1 MTRIGASLDLR
12 FGKDTLQFIDFL
24 YSNGFDHI
32 EVRKDND
39 YVYGMV
45 DSDLL
50 GQVLSEY
57 DFTIS
62 YHAPSREFNLG
73 SVNERVRQSCVAQVI
88 RMGEYLQEV
97 CSGSESWVN
106 IHVGHVPE
114 QYHRRV
120 IAKAEE
126 NMRASLDE
134 IAAAYEGLDTGLL
147 VENDSFE
154 THLTKFGLYPE
165 AIWDI
170 LNQHPGF
177 GMTFD
182 IGHAHHSGIP
192 PEQFIKRM
200 GRKIKAAHLHDNNGV
215 YDEHLAPGR
224 GSVDFE
230 GVLCKL
236 DGCTTYVLE
245 MKTLSDVISGREFIE
260 SLGIMK

>member
-1 MTRIGASLDLR
+1 MTRIGAALDLR
-12 FGKDTLQFIDFL
+12 FGKNTLQFIDFL

-39 YVYGMV
+39 YAYGTA
-45 DSDLL
+45 DSALL

-97 CSGSESWVN
+97 GAKAWVN
-106 IHVGHVPE
+106 IHAGHIPE
-114 QYHRRV
+114 QYHKRV
-120 IAKAEE
+120 AAKAEG
-126 NMRASLDE
+126 NMGVSLDE

-147 VENDSFE
+147 VENYSFE
-154 THLTKFGLYPE
+154 KHITKFGLYPE
-165 AIWDI
+165 EVLDI
-170 LNQHPGF
+170 LNRHPGF

-192 PEQFIKRM
+192 PERFIEILGCR
-200 GRKIKAAHLHDNNGV
+200 IEALHLHDNNGV

-230 GVLCKL
+230 GVLCQL
-236 DGCTTYVLE
+236 DFCSTYVLE
-245 MKTLSDVISGREFIE
+245 MKRLSDIVPGREFIE
-260 SLGIMK
+260 SLGLMK

>member
-1 MTRIGASLDLR
+1 MTRIGAALDLR

-32 EVRKDND
+32 EIRKDND
-39 YVYGMV
+39 YVYGTV
-45 DSDLL
+45 DSALL
-50 GQVLSEY
+50 GRVLSEY

-97 CSGSESWVN
+97 GAKSWVN
-106 IHVGHVPE
+106 IHVGHIPE
-114 QYHRRV
+114 QYHERV
-120 IAKAEE
+120 TAKAEE
-126 NMRASLDE
+126 NMRVSLDE
-134 IAAAYEGLDTGLL
+134 IVAAYEGLDAGLL

-154 THLTKFGLYPE
+154 DGLIKFGLYPE
-165 AIWDI
+165 EILDI
-170 LNQHPGF
+170 LNRHPGF

-192 PEQFIKRM
+192 PERFIELLR
-200 GRKIKAAHLHDNNGV
+200 RRIEAVHLHDNNGV
-215 YDEHLAPGR
+215 HDEHLAPGR
-224 GSVDFE
+224 GSVDF
-230 GVLCKL
+230 GSVLGRL
-236 DGCTTYVLE
+236 DFCSTYILE
-245 MKTLSDVISGREFIE
+245 MKTLPDVISGREFIE

>member
-24 YSNGFDHI
+24 YSNEFYHI

-39 YVYGMV
+39 YVYGMA

-50 GQVLSEY
+50 GQVLSLY

-73 SVNERVRQSCVAQVI
+73 SVNERVRASCVDQVI
-88 RMGEYLQEV
+88 RIGEYLQEV
-97 CSGSESWVN
+97 GAKAWVN
-106 IHVGHVPE
+106 IHAGHVPE
-114 QYHRRV
+114 QYHEKV
-120 IAKAEE
+120 IAKAKE
-126 NMRASLDE
+126 NMSASLDE
-134 IAAAYEGLDTGLL
+134 IAVAYAGLDTGLL

-154 THLTKFGLYPE
+154 KNLTKFGLYPE

-170 LNQHPGF
+170 LNRHPGF

-192 PEQFIKRM
+192 SERFIELLGCR
-200 GRKIKAAHLHDNNGV
+200 IEAVHLHDNNGV
-215 YDEHLAPGR
+215 HDEHLAPFDKNGNR
-224 GSVDFE
+224 HTPREWFIVP
-230 GVLCKL
+230 
-236 DGCTTYVLE
+236 LE
-245 MKTLSDVISGREFIE
+245 AIEEAIEFIISE
-260 SLGIMK
+260 EIVYYRYDT

>member
-1 MTRIGASLDLR
+1 MTRIGAALDLR

-32 EVRKDND
+32 EIRKDND
-39 YVYGMV
+39 YVYGTV
-45 DSDLL
+45 DSALM
-50 GQVLSEY
+50 GRVLSEY

-62 YHAPSREFNLG
+62 YHAPSREFNLA
-73 SVNERVRQSCVAQVI
+73 SVNERVRMSCVDQVI
-88 RMGEYLQEV
+88 GMGEYLQEV
-97 CSGSESWVN
+97 GSKAWVN
-106 IHVGHVPE
+106 IHAGHIPE
-114 QYHRRV
+114 QYHERV

-134 IAAAYEGLDTGLL
+134 IAAAYQGLDTGLL

-154 THLTKFGLYPE
+154 KHITKFGLYPE

-170 LNQHPGF
+170 LNRHPGF
-177 GMTFD
+177 DMTFD

-192 PEQFIKRM
+192 PERFIELLGHR
-200 GRKIKAAHLHDNNGV
+200 IEAAHLHDNNGV

-230 GVLCKL
+230 GVLGRL
-236 DGCTTYVLE
+236 DFCTTYVLE
-245 MKTLSDVISGREFIE
+245 MKTLPDVISGREFIE
-260 SLGIMK
+260 SLGFMK

>member
-12 FGKDTLQFIDFL
+12 FGKDTLQFIYFL

-39 YVYGMV
+39 YVYGPV
-45 DSDLL
+45 DSALL

-88 RMGEYLQEV
+88 RIGEYLQEV
-97 CSGSESWVN
+97 GAKAWVN
-106 IHVGHVPE
+106 IHAGHIPE
-114 QYHRRV
+114 QYHKRV
-120 IAKAEE
+120 TAKAEE
-126 NMRASLDE
+126 NMCVSLNA
-134 IAAAYEGLDTGLL
+134 IAAAYEGVDTRLL

-154 THLTKFGLYPE
+154 KNITKFGLYPE

-170 LNQHPGF
+170 LNRHPGF

-192 PEQFIKRM
+192 PEWFIERM
-200 GRKIKAAHLHDNNGV
+200 GRKIEVVHLHDNNGV

-245 MKTLSDVISGREFIE
+245 MKTLPDVIAGREFIE
-260 SLGIMK
+260 SLGFMK

>member
-1 MTRIGASLDLR
+1 MTRIGAALDLR
-12 FGKDTLQFIDFL
+12 FGKNTLQFIDFL
-24 YSNGFDHI
+24 YSNGFNHI

-39 YVYGMV
+39 YVYGTA
-45 DSDLL
+45 DSALL

-97 CSGSESWVN
+97 GAKAWVN
-106 IHVGHVPE
+106 IHAGHVPE
-114 QYHRRV
+114 QYHKRV
-120 IAKAEE
+120 TAKAKE
-126 NMRASLDE
+126 NMGVSLDE
-134 IAAAYEGLDTGLL
+134 IAAAYEGVDTGLM

-154 THLTKFGLYPE
+154 RHITKFGMYPE
-165 AIWDI
+165 EVLDI
-170 LNQHPGF
+170 LNRYPGF

-182 IGHAHHSGIP
+182 IGHAHH
-192 PEQFIKRM
+192 
-200 GRKIKAAHLHDNNGV
+200 NGV

-245 MKTLSDVISGREFIE
+245 MKTLPDVISGREFIE
-260 SLGIMK
+260 SLGLMK

>member
-1 MTRIGASLDLR
+1 MTRIGAALDLR

-24 YSNGFDHI
+24 YSNGFNHI

-39 YVYGMV
+39 YVYGTV
-45 DSDLL
+45 DSTLM
-50 GQVLSEY
+50 GRVLSEY

-97 CSGSESWVN
+97 GAKAWVN
-106 IHVGHVPE
+106 IHAGHIPE
-114 QYHRRV
+114 QYHKRV
-120 IAKAEE
+120 TAKAEE
-126 NMRASLDE
+126 NMGVSLDE

-154 THLTKFGLYPE
+154 DGLIKFGLYPE
-165 AIWDI
+165 EVLDI
-170 LNQHPGF
+170 LNRHPGF

-192 PEQFIKRM
+192 PESFIELL
-200 GRKIKAAHLHDNNGV
+200 GRRIEALHLHDNNGA

-230 GVLCKL
+230 GALCQL
-236 DGCTTYVLE
+236 DFCSTYILE
-245 MKTLSDVISGREFIE
+245 MKTLPDVISGREFIE
-260 SLGIMK
+260 SLGLMK

>member
-1 MTRIGASLDLR
+1 MTRIGAALDLR

-32 EVRKDND
+32 EIRKDND
-39 YVYGMV
+39 YVYGTV
-45 DSDLL
+45 DSALM
-50 GQVLSEY
+50 GRVLSEY

-62 YHAPSREFNLG
+62 YHAPSREFNLA
-73 SVNERVRQSCVAQVI
+73 SVNERVRMSCVDQVI
-88 RMGEYLQEV
+88 GMGEYLQEV
-97 CSGSESWVN
+97 GSKAWVN
-106 IHVGHVPE
+106 IHAGHIPE
-114 QYHRRV
+114 QYHERV

-134 IAAAYEGLDTGLL
+134 IAAAYQGLDTGLL

-154 THLTKFGLYPE
+154 KHITKFGLYPE

-170 LNQHPGF
+170 LNRHPGF
-177 GMTFD
+177 DMTFD

-192 PEQFIKRM
+192 PERFIELLGHR
-200 GRKIKAAHLHDNNGV
+200 IKAAHLHDNNGV

-230 GVLCKL
+230 GVIGRL
-236 DGCTTYVLE
+236 DFCTTYVLE
-245 MKTLSDVISGREFIE
+245 MKTLPDVISGREFIE
-260 SLGIMK
+260 SLGFIK

>member
-1 MTRIGASLDLR
+1 MTRIGAALDLR
-12 FGKDTLQFIDFL
+12 FGKNTLQFIDFL
-24 YSNGFDHI
+24 YSNGFSHI

-39 YVYGMV
+39 YVYGTA
-45 DSDLL
+45 DSALL

-88 RMGEYLQEV
+88 RIGEYLQEV
-97 CSGSESWVN
+97 GSKAWVN
-106 IHVGHVPE
+106 IHAGHIPE
-114 QYHRRV
+114 QYHERV

-126 NMRASLDE
+126 NMSVSLDE
-134 IAAAYEGLDTGLL
+134 IAAAYGGLDTGLL

-154 THLTKFGLYPE
+154 DGLIKFGLYPE
-165 AIWDI
+165 EVLDI
-170 LNQHPGF
+170 LNRHPGF

-192 PEQFIKRM
+192 PESFIELL
-200 GRKIKAAHLHDNNGV
+200 GRRIEAVHLHDNNGV

-224 GSVDFE
+224 GSVDF
-230 GVLCKL
+230 GSVLGRL
-236 DGCTTYVLE
+236 DFCGTYVLE
-245 MKTLSDVISGREFIE
+245 MKTLPDVVLGREFIE
-260 SLGIMK
+260 SMGLRK